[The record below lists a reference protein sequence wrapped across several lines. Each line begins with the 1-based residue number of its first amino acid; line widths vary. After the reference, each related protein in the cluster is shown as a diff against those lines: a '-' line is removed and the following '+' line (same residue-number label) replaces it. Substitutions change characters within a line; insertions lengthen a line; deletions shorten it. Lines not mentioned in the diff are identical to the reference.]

1 MVSRLEPVAFHLWR
15 AVGLVSSGALRF
27 WLSLHVCA
35 CVYRPGVTSMP
46 QQRQH
51 QTCKVPK
58 ERAGS
63 ALFATRQWRCDWSA
77 PRACLVSNA
86 STQGTQGT
94 SALVNTEKQQRGD
107 NWDHRLLA
115 RAKRENIRCCQA
127 LRRAKRAWK

>member
-15 AVGLVSSGALRF
+15 AVGLVSSGVLRF
-27 WLSLHVCA
+27 SPSLRV

-63 ALFATRQWRCDWSA
+63 ALFATRQWRHDWSA

-86 STQGTQGT
+86 STQGTQGS

-115 RAKRENIRCCQA
+115 RAKRNMGCCQA
-127 LRRAKRAWK
+127 LRGAKRAWK